1 MNNTSEL
8 FHLLCVN
15 WLLFSILGAGASY
28 IAVPAAFKNA
38 VPEANPGLY
47 LPMALGITFP
57 INIIVGIPFYYFI
70 IQQMTHIA

>member
-1 MNNTSEL
+1 MLTRTIGNL
-8 FHLLCVN
+8 
-15 WLLFSILGAGASY
+15 LLFAILGASASY

-57 INIIVGIPFYYFI
+57 VNIIVGIPFYYYLI
-70 IQQMTHIA
+70 KNVVVIA